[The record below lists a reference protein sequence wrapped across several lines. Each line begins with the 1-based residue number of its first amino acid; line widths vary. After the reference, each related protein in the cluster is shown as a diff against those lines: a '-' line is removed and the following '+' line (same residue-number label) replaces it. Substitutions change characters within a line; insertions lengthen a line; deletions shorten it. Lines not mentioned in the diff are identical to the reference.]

1 MDPCIHGE
9 DPLDQKNADGRTA
22 FQLYIVDHNAI
33 LLCTIMLY
41 AFTHAC
47 MCFRYAEVHRYMHPC
62 TYMQLYS
69 IKTLYNLYTYIDGN
83 DFIFDPLNLTF
94 MAGNINSVF
103 SITINDDNL
112 FEINETFDLNITY
125 PSSTPLS
132 VGNRTATIEILDNDR
147 KH

>member
-1 MDPCIHGE
+1 
-9 DPLDQKNADGRTA
+9 
-22 FQLYIVDHNAI
+22 
-33 LLCTIMLY
+33 
-41 AFTHAC
+41 
-47 MCFRYAEVHRYMHPC
+47 MCVRYAEVYRYIHPC

-69 IKTLYNLYTYIDGN
+69 IKTLYNLYAYIDGN